1 MVKLRTYEPGQVV
14 IREGDHGDSAYFI
27 HSGRVEVTKSLE
39 GKQLHL
45 AYLGD
50 GEIFGE
56 MSMIDDKPRS
66 ATVTVVDKSEIT
78 EIHQDEF
85 FHSFQTDPQVATRV
99 LSGLF
104 ERLRDANRMLLELQK
119 GEALHPAGPVV
130 HSAPA
135 EIPTVILQAM
145 TSTAVRALSEPKL
158 TIKKFPFRIGRR
170 TSDPLVQND
179 LQLPDSSPWQVS
191 RNHLAIIL
199 KDGKIGVVDRGSRLG
214 STINGHRIGGHGGRH
229 DPVFLEGKEGEISLG
244 TPNSEWRYKIYV
256 E

>member
-1 MVKLRTYEPGQVV
+1 MVKLRTYEPGQVI
-14 IREGDHGDSAYFI
+14 IREGEHGDSAYFI
-27 HSGRVEVTKSLE
+27 HSGRVEVTKTLE
-39 GKQLHL
+39 GKSLHL

-56 MSMIDDKPRS
+56 MSMVDEKPRS
-66 ATVTVVDKSEIT
+66 ATVTVIADSEIT
-78 EIHQDEF
+78 EIHRDDF
-85 FHSFQTDPQVATRV
+85 FHSFQTDPQIATKV

-104 ERLRDANRMLLELQK
+104 ERLREADRLLLEMQK
-119 GEALHPAGPVV
+119 GQELHPA
-130 HSAPA
+130 APIVYTA
-135 EIPTVILQAM
+135 PQKAPTVMLQAM

-179 LQLPDSSPWQVS
+179 LEIPDNSPWQVS

-199 KDGKIGVVDRGSRLG
+199 KDGKIGVVDRGSHLG
-214 STINGHRIGGHGGRH
+214 STVNGHRIGGHGGRH
-229 DPVFLEGKEGEISLG
+229 DTIFIEGNEAEIWLG
-244 TPNSEWRYKIYV
+244 TPTTEWRYKLFI